1 MGVAMSLES
10 VAKRRFDRRRK
21 LLKNLKLK
29 YPGDDE
35 RRKLAELAKVRPD
48 HLSIFGQHICSLI
61 LDAHLGHSAFEGLSK
76 SKTKTSL
83 DSVAHQAQQL
93 SNLLKTID
101 VGSGGSAAYTG
112 FLLEMELGKVQ
123 SILLPEYVALLGNLN
138 DAAKRGGSSIKS
150 RRGERNSPF
159 SLLVEGLVMAARQHG
174 GEWTLYKAAR
184 QEWNGTLLEA
194 LNTLKEYLPQKFF
207 PPGQLGRAA
216 YYAKS
221 KLNHHITKNRGA

>member
-1 MGVAMSLES
+1 MSLEFVS
-10 VAKRRFDRRRK
+10 KRRWDRRRK
-21 LLKNLKLK
+21 LLPNLRLK

-35 RRKLAELAKVRPD
+35 QRKLAELAKVGAT
-48 HLSIFGQHICSLI
+48 HLSIFGEHICSLI
-61 LDAHLGHSAFEGLSK
+61 LDAHLSHSAFKALSK
-76 SKTKTSL
+76 PEIKAFL
-83 DSVAHQAQQL
+83 DTVAHQAQQL
-93 SNLLKTID
+93 SNILGTID
-101 VGSGGSAAYTG
+101 VGSGGSAEYTG

-159 SLLVEGLVMAARQHG
+159 GLLVEGLVMAAGQHG

-194 LNTLKEYLPQKFF
+194 LNTLKEYLPQEFF
-207 PPGQLGRAA
+207 PPGVLGRAA

-221 KLNHHITKNRGA
+221 KLNQHITKNRGA

>member
-101 VGSGGSAAYTG
+101 VGSGGSAEYAG

-123 SILLPEYVALLGNLN
+123 PTLLPEYVALLGSLSG
-138 DAAKRGGSSIKS
+138 AAKRGGSFIKS
-150 RRGERNSPF
+150 RRGERNSAF
-159 SLLVEGLVMAARQHG
+159 SLLVEGLVMAARQDG
-174 GEWTLYKAAR
+174 GEWTLYRTAR
-184 QEWNGTLLEA
+184 QEWNGTLLDALEA
-194 LNTLKEYLPQKFF
+194 LRQYLPRKFH

-221 KLNHHITKNRGA
+221 KLDQHITKNRRA